1 MLYNKKNLYS
11 VGRFMLNYKIANLSE
26 VDEQFHSLY
35 EEKDGAYFLKVSGVV
50 AESDLEGIK
59 ANRDALLAEK
69 KEQQRKAEEAEAERL
84 RIEREALEEAAR
96 QKGDWQALEDSYKAK
111 LAERETDFANQA
123 DALRKQVYKLTVGEQ
138 AIKLAAELSKPHAQA
153 IMSRFI
159 EERLTLDENNNIRV
173 LDSQGKPSAMTID
186 DLKAEFKANA
196 MFQDIVVVNN
206 STGSGATGGLGGG
219 ADKNPKD
226 MTEQER
232 RDLKAKNPELFKQL
246 FLNK

>member
-1 MLYNKKNLYS
+1 
-11 VGRFMLNYKIANLSE
+11 MLNYKLDSLEGLSE
-26 VDEQFHSLY
+26 SLCELY

-111 LAERETDFANQA
+111 LAEKETEFTSQA
-123 DALRKQVYKLTVGEQ
+123 ENLRKQVYKLTVGDQ
-138 AIKLAAELSKPHAQA
+138 ALKLASEISKSHAIG
-153 IMSRFI
+153 IMTPFI
-159 EERLTLDENNNIRV
+159 EQRLTLDENNNVRV
-173 LDSQGKPSAMTID
+173 LDLQGKPSAMTID
-186 DLKAEFKANA
+186 DLKQEFKANA
-196 MFQDIVVVNN
+196 MFQDIVVANN
-206 STGSGATGGLGGG
+206 SSGGGATGGGQGGG
-219 ADKNPKD
+219 AAKNPKE

-232 RDLKAKNPELFKQL
+232 IDLYNRDPVLFKQL
-246 FLNK
+246 FSK